1 MWLLASTPEQC
12 RAALEKLHKALAPI
26 SPGPIT
32 VMALPG
38 CHIGW
43 FRAKPSDNFHC
54 FEDGCVLGKL
64 AFDEPAQDSPIRHA
78 ERLPSEL
85 HPLLNAVRIRYVQD
99 SVIVEP
105 QGIAHVFYR
114 DGMAADTQ
122 LAIAAAAG
130 LRPCPKR
137 FAVLA
142 TVGYLPGTLTLF
154 DGVRKLDLFQTYDLG
169 RRRVVENGHFQPAE
183 PDDRAMVERLTS
195 LVPVV
200 PHTALGIS
208 GGADS
213 RFVLGILLRAGVR
226 PRLLHLE
233 SNEAPYVAE
242 LGRKLG
248 LETVI
253 TRGDPALPGR
263 LYSILTDGQIYF
275 RGGSYSRLREHSSP
289 NVVYHCGLFAD
300 SLLKNAFKTAWKVP
314 CARSEMPSRLFR
326 YGLLNLVPPKI
337 PWLRGARNRVEVQE
351 LITSDYGLWIPFLRH
366 WPRKAAANWMYFHS
380 RGVRWSYATTLDL
393 QFFCHVVFL
402 LSDLEALKLGI
413 ASPVVANFQKA
424 RARRL
429 NRELLPGVD
438 VPYSDGLPVDPPSG
452 VRLWLEGL
460 YYEFFHRLNV
470 HLADQKMARAPS
482 GSHWRTEVEGTSAD
496 LSEYL
501 SAPLDRVLEDPSCPR
516 SVKRAAVTLTHVLEF
531 LGS

>member
-1 MWLLASTPEQC
+1 MWLMAGTPEQV
-12 RAALEKLHKALAPI
+12 RTGLERLHKALAPV

-32 VMALPG
+32 IMPLPG
-38 CHIGW
+38 CYIGW

-64 AFDEPAQDSPIRHA
+64 AFDEPAQDFPVKHA
-78 ERLPSEL
+78 GRLPGEL
-85 HPLLNAVRIRYVQD
+85 HPLLNAVRIRYTQD
-99 SVIVEP
+99 SVIIEP
-105 QGIAHVFYR
+105 QAIAHVYYR

-122 LAIAAAAG
+122 LAIGAAAG

-154 DGVRKLDLFQTYDLG
+154 EGVRKLDLFQSYDLG
-169 RRRVVENGHFQPAE
+169 RRRVLQNGQFQPAE

-200 PHTALGIS
+200 PRTALGIS
-208 GGADS
+208 GGVDS

-233 SNEAPYVAE
+233 SAESRYVAE

-253 TRGDPALPGR
+253 TPGDPLLPGR

-275 RGGSYSRLREHSSP
+275 RGGNYSRLRG
-289 NVVYHCGLFAD
+289 NLTGDTVYHCGLFG
-300 SLLKNAFKTAWKVP
+300 SPMLKLGCKTAWKIP
-314 CARSEMPSRLFR
+314 CLKTQMAQRLVRF
-326 YGLLNLVPPKI
+326 GLLGGAGAVGGYLREPLEGVASLLKAEFG
-337 PWLRGARNRVEVQE
+337 PWLEFLTTVQRR
-351 LITSDYGLWIPFLRH
+351 L
-366 WPRKAAANWMYFHS
+366 AANWFDFLNS
-380 RGVRWSYATTLDL
+380 FRWCYSTTLDL
-393 QFFCHVVFL
+393 QFYCQVVYL
-402 LSDLEALKLGI
+402 LGDLEALKYAIAETGI
-413 ASPVVANFQKA
+413 VSFAKA

-429 NRELLPGVD
+429 NRELLPGLD
-438 VPYSDGLPVDPPSG
+438 VPYADVLPVDPPSG
-452 VRLWLEGL
+452 ARLWLEGI
-460 YYEFFHRLNV
+460 YYEFVHRLKV
-470 HLADQKMARAPS
+470 QLADQKMARAPS
-482 GSHWRTEVEGTSAD
+482 GSHWRKEVEGTSAD
-496 LSEYL
+496 LSDYL
-501 SAPLDRVLEDPSCPR
+501 NAPLERVMEDPSCPR
-516 SVKRAAVTLTHVLEF
+516 SVKRAAVTLVHVLEF

>member
-1 MWLLASTPEQC
+1 
-12 RAALEKLHKALAPI
+12 
-26 SPGPIT
+26 
-32 VMALPG
+32 
-38 CHIGW
+38 
-43 FRAKPSDNFHC
+43 
-54 FEDGCVLGKL
+54 
-64 AFDEPAQDSPIRHA
+64 
-78 ERLPSEL
+78 
-85 HPLLNAVRIRYVQD
+85 
-99 SVIVEP
+99 
-105 QGIAHVFYR
+105 
-114 DGMAADTQ
+114 
-122 LAIAAAAG
+122 
-130 LRPCPKR
+130 
-137 FAVLA
+137 VLA

-169 RRRVVENGHFQPAE
+169 RRRAVENGHFQPAE

-195 LVPVV
+195 LVPQVRR
-200 PHTALGIS
+200 TALGIT
-208 GGADS
+208 GGVDS
-213 RFVLGILLRAGVR
+213 RFVLGVLILAGLR
-226 PRLLHLE
+226 PRLLHLVTRDE
-233 SNEAPYVAE
+233 PSQIIDS
-242 LGRKLG
+242 LGRALG
-248 LETVI
+248 LDTIQTPGGSKLPSYLYTV
-253 TRGDPALPGR
+253 
-263 LYSILTDGQIYF
+263 LTDGQIYIE
-275 RGGSYSRLREHSSP
+275 GGGFSRLRNFLTPDSLFHS
-289 NVVYHCGLFAD
+289 GLFSG
-300 SLLKNAFKTAWKVP
+300 SLLEDSFKTAWKVP
-314 CARSEMPSRLFR
+314 CERRRMPRNLIR
-326 YGLLNLVPPKI
+326 YGLLNLVPPEI
-337 PWLRGARNRVEVQE
+337 PQLRGARTRAEIE
-351 LITSDYGLWIPFLRH
+351 DLIASDYQPWMPLLRD
-366 WPRKAAANWMYFHS
+366 WPRKVAANWMYFHS

-460 YYEFFHRLNV
+460 YYEFFHRLKV
-470 HLADQKMARAPS
+470 HLADQKMARGPS